1 MKLMVIGASRGLG
14 RAFVEGLCSAGD
26 TVIGVS
32 RSRPRDLECPEGVT
46 LQWIEA
52 DLSQPTLAANHIAAQ
67 APADLDVLIHNLG
80 IWEETAFSDE
90 YAFLDESDAALTQ
103 LVDVNITATLVLLQ
117 RLLPRV
123 LGAPRPQL
131 VLTGSTSALP
141 RSGRPEVAFG
151 ASKFALN
158 GIADALR
165 EGFRDRRLAV
175 TSLQLGYLNT
185 DDALS
190 VPAAEAAARG
200 DGELV
205 PVHDVVAMVRV
216 AAVVTVRLRAR
227 TGAAG
232 HRRPALLTAEASAR
246 GPWWPLGRLWFTL
259 LPTGRRS
266 QAGTCYGCAFT
277 GLGPGPGQRPAQ
289 PAAVPAAGHGGDRH
303 DRRAADR
310 HPSRWP
316 CH

>member
-1 MKLMVIGASRGLG
+1 MKLMGIGASRGLG
-14 RAFVEGLCSAGD
+14 RAFVEGLCQPGD
-26 TVIGVS
+26 TVVGVS
-32 RSRPRDLECPEGVT
+32 RSRPREIQCPAGVT

-52 DLSQPTLAANHIAAQ
+52 DLAQPTLAADHIATQ
-67 APADLDVLIHNLG
+67 APADIDVLIHNLG
-80 IWEETAFSDE
+80 IWEANAFSDD
-90 YAFLDESDAALTQ
+90 YAFLDESDSALAQ
-103 LVDVNITATLVLLQ
+103 LIDVNVTATLMLLR

-123 LGAPRPQL
+123 LQASRPQL

-190 VPAAEAAARG
+190 VPVAAAAARG

-205 PVHDVVAMVRV
+205 PVHDVVTMVR
-216 AAVVTVRLRAR
+216 
-227 TGAAG
+227 
-232 HRRPALLTAEASAR
+232 ALLQLSPSGFVRE
-246 GPWWPLGRLWFTL
+246 LV
-259 LPTGRRS
+259 LP
-266 QAGTCYGCAFT
+266 AI
-277 GLGPGPGQRPAQ
+277 
-289 PAAVPAAGHGGDRH
+289 
-303 DRRAADR
+303 ADPR
-310 HPSRWP
+310 Y
-316 CH
+316 

>member
-14 RAFVEGLCSAGD
+14 RAFVEGLCQPGD
-26 TVIGVS
+26 TVVGVS
-32 RSRPRDLECPEGVT
+32 RSRPREIQCPAGVT

-52 DLSQPTLAANHIAAQ
+52 DLAQPTLAADHIATQ
-67 APADLDVLIHNLG
+67 APADIDVLIHNLG
-80 IWEETAFSDE
+80 IWEANAFSDD
-90 YAFLDESDAALTQ
+90 YAFLDESDSALAQ
-103 LVDVNITATLVLLQ
+103 LIDVNVTATLMLLR

-123 LGAPRPQL
+123 LQASRPQL

-190 VPAAEAAARG
+190 VPVAAAAARG

-205 PVHDVVAMVRV
+205 PVHDVVTMVR
-216 AAVVTVRLRAR
+216 
-227 TGAAG
+227 
-232 HRRPALLTAEASAR
+232 ALLQLSPSGFVRE
-246 GPWWPLGRLWFTL
+246 LV
-259 LPTGRRS
+259 LP
-266 QAGTCYGCAFT
+266 AI
-277 GLGPGPGQRPAQ
+277 
-289 PAAVPAAGHGGDRH
+289 
-303 DRRAADR
+303 ADPR
-310 HPSRWP
+310 Y
-316 CH
+316 